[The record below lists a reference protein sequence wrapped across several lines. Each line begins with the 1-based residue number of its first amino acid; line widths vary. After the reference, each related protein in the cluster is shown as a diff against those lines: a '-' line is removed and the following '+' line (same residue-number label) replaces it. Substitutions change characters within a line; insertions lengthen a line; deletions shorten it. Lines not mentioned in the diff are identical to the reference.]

1 MVGVLW
7 VPPGPNPSNL
17 AKVQTPTHTFISFTL
32 SRNEVSLT
40 GANNIW
46 EKASAHHMML
56 QN

>member
-7 VPPGPNPSNL
+7 VPPGPSPSNL